1 MLRLLKTTN
10 LLKNSGRILSANLP
24 SLGAKANYAAM
35 PEPNT
40 NPDILYTGLFIN
52 NEWHKSK
59 SGKTFETI
67 NPSIEKSIAEI
78 QCAGKED
85 VNLAVQAARNAF
97 KLGSPWRRMDA
108 SQRGVLINRLADLL
122 ERDIVYLASLE
133 TLDNGKPFAMS
144 YNVDLPMAIK
154 NLRYFAGWADK
165 NHGKTIPMDG
175 DFFAYT
181 RHEPVGVCA
190 QIIPWNFPILMM
202 AWKLGPALATGNTIV
217 LKPAEQTS
225 LTALY
230 IAQLVKEAGFP
241 EGVVNVLPGF
251 GDTGAA
257 LANHT
262 DVDKVAFTGSTE
274 VGKLIQQ
281 ASGNT
286 NLKRVTLELGGKS
299 PNIVLADSDMSYAVE
314 TSHFGLFFNMGQC
327 CCAGSRTF
335 VEDKIYDEFVER
347 SAERAKKRTVG
358 NPFDLNVEQGPQVN
372 EEQMQKIL
380 GLIDTGKKQGA
391 KLVAGG
397 NRPQGLP
404 GYFVE
409 PTVFADVK
417 DDMTIAREEIFGPVQ
432 QIIRFKKLDEVIERA
447 NNSDYGLAA
456 AVFTKDIDKANYI
469 VQGLRAGTV
478 WVNTYNAL
486 CAQVPFGGYKMS
498 GHGRENGE
506 YALQNYTEVKSVIV
520 KLAQKNS

>member
-1 MLRLLKTTN
+1 MLRVVNSLFKHQIRFASSLPAPQTT
-10 LLKNSGRILSANLP
+10 
-24 SLGAKANYAAM
+24 
-35 PEPNT
+35 
-40 NPDILYTGLFIN
+40 PDILYTGLFIN

-59 SGKTFETI
+59 SGKNFPTV
-67 NPSIEKSIAEI
+67 NPTTGQVIAEI
-78 QCAGKED
+78 QEANKQD
-85 VNLAVQAARNAF
+85 VDIAVAAARNAF

-108 SQRGVLINRLADLL
+108 SDRGVLINRLADLI
-122 ERDIVYLASLE
+122 ERDRVYLASLE
-133 TLDNGKPFAMS
+133 TLDNGKPYAMS
-144 YNVDLPMAIK
+144 FNADVPMSVK
-154 NLRYFAGWADK
+154 SLRYYAGWADK
-165 NHGKTIPMDG
+165 IQGKTIPMDG
-175 DFFAYT
+175 EYFVYT

-190 QIIPWNFPILMM
+190 QIIPWNFPLLMM

-230 IAQLVKEAGFP
+230 VAQLTKEAGFP
-241 EGVVNVLPGF
+241 EGVINVLPGY
-251 GDTGAA
+251 GEAGAA
-257 LANHT
+257 LANHP

-281 ASGNT
+281 ASGNS

-299 PNIVLADSDMSYAVE
+299 PNIILSDTDMDYAVE

-335 VEDKIYDEFVER
+335 IEDKIYDEFVER

-358 NPFDLNVEQGPQVN
+358 NPFDLNNEQGPQVDQ
-372 EEQMQKIL
+372 EQLTKIL
-380 GLIDTGKKQGA
+380 SLIDSGKKEGA

-397 NRPQGLP
+397 KRYEGLP

-417 DDMTIAREEIFGPVQ
+417 DNMTIAREEIFGPVQ
-432 QIIRFKKLDEVIERA
+432 QLIRFKNLDEVIERA
-447 NNSDYGLAA
+447 NNTDYGLAA
-456 AVFTKDIDKANYI
+456 AVFTKDIDKANYV

-478 WVNTYNAL
+478 WVNAYNVL
-486 CAQVPFGGYKMS
+486 GAQAPFGGYKMS

-506 YALQNYTEVKSVIV
+506 YGLQNYTEVKSVIV
-520 KLAQKNS
+520 KIPQKNS

>member
-1 MLRLLKTTN
+1 MLRLLKNTSV
-10 LLKNSGRILSANLP
+10 LKNSARVLANNV
-24 SLGAKANYAAM
+24 AAANFASM
-35 PEPNT
+35 PEPKT
-40 NPDILYTGLFIN
+40 NPEILYTGLFIN

-67 NPSIEKSIAEI
+67 NPTTEKAIAEI

-85 VNLAVQAARNAF
+85 VDLAVKAARDAF

-108 SQRGVLINRLADLL
+108 SRRGELLNRLADLL
-122 ERDIVYLASLE
+122 ERDRVYMASLE
-133 TLDNGKPFAMS
+133 TLDNGKPYAMS
-144 YNVDLPMAIK
+144 FNVDLPMAIK

-175 DFFAYT
+175 DFMAYT

-202 AWKLGPALATGNTIV
+202 AWKLGPALATGNCIV

-230 IAQLVKEAGFP
+230 FAQLVKEAGFP

-257 LANHT
+257 LSNHL

-281 ASGNT
+281 ASGKT

-299 PNIVLADSDMSYAVE
+299 PNIVLADTDMDYAVE

-409 PTVFADVK
+409 PTVFADVN
-417 DDMTIAREEIFGPVQ
+417 DNMTIAKEEIFGPVQ

-456 AVFTKDIDKANYI
+456 AVFSKDIDKVNYI